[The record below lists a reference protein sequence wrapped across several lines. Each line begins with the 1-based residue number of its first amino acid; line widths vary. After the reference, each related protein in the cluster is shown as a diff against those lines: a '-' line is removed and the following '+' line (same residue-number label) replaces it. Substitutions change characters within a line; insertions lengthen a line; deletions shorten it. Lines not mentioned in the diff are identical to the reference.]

1 MKQVY
6 TDNEDKGVVKM
17 WEWIKMEWF
26 TNRAIMINVCLTIT
40 IIAVLVILR
49 GYTFRFIKKKQQEP
63 NKAYMSRKIISSSY
77 LAVGMIALLII
88 WYDSSQ
94 YIVAFIGLFS
104 AGMAIAMKDI
114 LLNVI
119 GGLYILWASPFKV
132 GDRVEIA
139 GQMGD
144 VIDVR
149 IMQFSMLEIGN
160 RISGEQ
166 STGRIIHIPN
176 MQIFNFP
183 LANYEKGFRF
193 IWNEMV
199 VPIERTS
206 NWELAKE
213 MLYKLLEKEM
223 QDVIEAAQTQIDQAG
238 KKYLIYYNNLTPIIY
253 TELKGNNVVLTIRY
267 LCEPRKTRMTE
278 HLLWEEILRTFN
290 NHPEIKLG

>member
-1 MKQVY
+1 MTNIILSIGIILVLIILKWNAMHWVKRKNPNLAKQFMSNKLMTSVCV
-6 TDNEDKGVVKM
+6 GVG
-17 WEWIKMEWF
+17 
-26 TNRAIMINVCLTIT
+26 A
-40 IIAVLVILR
+40 
-49 GYTFRFIKKKQQEP
+49 
-63 NKAYMSRKIISSSY
+63 
-77 LAVGMIALLII
+77 IALLVV

-94 YIVAFIGLFS
+94 YIISFIGLFS

-119 GGLYILWASPFKV
+119 GGAYILWASPFKV
-132 GDRVEIA
+132 GDRIEIA

-149 IMQFSMLEIGN
+149 LMQFSMLEIGN

-193 IWNEMV
+193 IWNEMI
-199 VPIERTS
+199 VPIDRSS

-213 MLYKLLEKEM
+213 TIYKLLEEETHEI
-223 QDVIEAAQTQIDQAG
+223 IEEAKSQIDEAG

-253 TELKGNNVVLTIRY
+253 TELKGQHIVLTIRY
-267 LCEPRKTRMTE
+267 LCEPRKARMIE
-278 HLLWEEILRTFN
+278 HQLWERILKAFAN
-290 NHPEIKLG
+290 NEEMKLG

>member
-1 MKQVY
+1 ML
-6 TDNEDKGVVKM
+6 
-17 WEWIKMEWF
+17 I
-26 TNRAIMINVCLTIT
+26 IMILKAYT
-40 IIAVLVILR
+40 LR
-49 GYTFRFIKKKQQEP
+49 LFRRKNQDL
-63 NKAYMSRKIISSSY
+63 NKAYMSKKIIGSSY
-77 LAVGMIALLII
+77 LVIGIIAILII

-132 GDRVEIA
+132 GDRIEIA

-149 IMQFSMLEIGN
+149 LMQFSMLEIGN

-199 VPIERTS
+199 VPIDRTS
-206 NWELAKE
+206 NWEMAKE
-213 MLYKLLEKEM
+213 MIYHLLEQETHEM
-223 QDVIEAAQTQIDQAG
+223 IEAAQSQIEEAG

-253 TELKGNNVVLTIRY
+253 TELKDNHVVLTIRY
-267 LCEPRKTRMTE
+267 LCEPRKARMTE
-278 HLLWEEILRTFN
+278 HQLWEAILKTFE
-290 NHPEIKLG
+290 NHPDIRLG